1 MSLDVKGA
9 QHSASTYR
17 CGMCGR
23 PTDLCIAHTRVD
35 HDINLRGMVVQILL
49 MYAPFRVMH
58 RGVAHFT
65 LWQPDDVSSRWRR
78 ENGLSLRGA
87 QRRVNRILKLT

>member
-1 MSLDVKGA
+1 M
-9 QHSASTYR
+9 
-17 CGMCGR
+17 
-23 PTDLCIAHTRVD
+23 DLCIARTRVGD
-35 HDINLRGMVVQILL
+35 EPGVRGVVVQILL